1 MKRLLVVLSILIL
14 LFSVS
19 CSSTE
24 TVDEVVPAPA
34 VSELPVERTAEIDE
48 VPEVVAAVPEEEK
61 VDLSEIPADSPAEP
75 TEIVE
80 QTAPEVVEEEK
91 STASLTGRELVE
103 ELSGEI
109 LPVVLSE
116 QSDERGDAQVDATI
130 VEKEDVEVAE
140 EPFVIDSVENSVV
153 DDAPAV
159 SAEKP
164 SGMAVMDRKMDD
176 GVIGLLCE
184 MIAIIVLFTLGTVIR
199 SRYGHQ
205 LPISIS
211 LVLALLLAL
220 VPFMVHFI
228 LAGWSYPLLGYFI
241 LLLSFFVFR
250 SRRS

>member
-1 MKRLLVVLSILIL
+1 MKRLLVVLSIPIL

-24 TVDEVVPAPA
+24 TVDEVVSAPA
-34 VSELPVERTAEIDE
+34 VSELPVGRTDEIDE
-48 VPEVVAAVPEEEK
+48 VPEVVAAIPEEEK
-61 VDLSEIPADSPAEP
+61 VDLSEIPEDSPSEP
-75 TEIVE
+75 TEFVE

-109 LPVVLSE
+109 LPVVLSDK
-116 QSDERGDAQVDATI
+116 SDERGEAQVDANI
-130 VEKEDVEVAE
+130 VEEDVEVAD

-153 DDAPAV
+153 DEVPAV

-205 LPISIS
+205 LPASIS

-228 LAGWSYPLLGYFI
+228 LAGWNYPLLGYFI